1 MKERPGEPSCG
12 TSERKFMQRITTRML
27 FPLVLVSLLVSC
39 ENSDTSTLVG
49 TWMTESCVQ
58 GTSFDISGD
67 YWERGVF
74 RFSSGGKLKVGKN
87 IYTDSSCQALDTEI
101 PPGLLDDSTRIS
113 FEELGKDVRSKDKG
127 ARGLR
132 IVITSGS
139 LSIDVGGLY
148 AIDSGRACFS
158 ETFTFHAS
166 GISIEQL
173 GDAMQIDYEDCLVRY
188 VE

>member
-1 MKERPGEPSCG
+1 
-12 TSERKFMQRITTRML
+12 MQRIATRVL
-27 FPLVLVSLLVSC
+27 FPLVLAPLLVSC

-49 TWMTESCVQ
+49 TWMTESCLE
-58 GTSFDISGD
+58 GTGFDISGD

-74 RFSSGGKLKVGKN
+74 RFSSSGKLKVGKN
-87 IYTDSSCQALDTEI
+87 IYTDSSCQVLDTEI

-113 FEELGKDVRSKDKG
+113 FEELGEDVRSKDKG

-132 IVITSGS
+132 IAITSGS

-148 AIDSGRACFS
+148 VIEGGRACFS
-158 ETFTFHAS
+158 ETLTFHAS

-188 VE
+188 AE